1 MEEQREMQE
10 KIRDLEKKETSPTPA
25 NLWPYSFNS
34 HINRAISIS

>member
-25 NLWPYSFNS
+25 NL
-34 HINRAISIS
+34 